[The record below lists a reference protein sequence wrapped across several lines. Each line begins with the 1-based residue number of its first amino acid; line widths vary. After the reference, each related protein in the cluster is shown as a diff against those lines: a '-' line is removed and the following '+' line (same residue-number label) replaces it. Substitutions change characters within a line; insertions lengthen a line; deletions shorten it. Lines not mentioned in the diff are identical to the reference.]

1 MVGKPNLPANA
12 DDAALDDD
20 RQLSMADE
28 GGAAGAVVE
37 SEDHQ
42 PRALARRRWGFAAL
56 GFVTAAVGLGLLIA
70 ARSRR

>member
-1 MVGKPNLPANA
+1 MVGKPNLSANV

-37 SEDHQ
+37 SEDQ
-42 PRALARRRWGFAAL
+42 KPRAIARRRWRFAAL
-56 GFVTAAVGLGLLIA
+56 GFVTAAGLGLLIA